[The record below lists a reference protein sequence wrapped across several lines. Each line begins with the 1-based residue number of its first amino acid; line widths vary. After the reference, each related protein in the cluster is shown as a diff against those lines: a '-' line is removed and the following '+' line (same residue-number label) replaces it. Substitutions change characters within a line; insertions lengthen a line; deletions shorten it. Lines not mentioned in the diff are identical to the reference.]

1 MTKSQ
6 ILLPGMIDIQ
16 VKSSNSHILACLRD
30 SQRGAF
36 LSQNTLKTSRKSVF
50 ANTKKVK
57 EDGKKEIENLLYS
70 FDLPPC
76 GKVNI

>member
-6 ILLPGMIDIQ
+6 ILLPGMMDIHAYN
-16 VKSSNSHILACLRD
+16 SNSNILACLRD

-50 ANTKKVK
+50 GNTKTGK
-57 EDGKKEIENLLYS
+57 EDEKKEIENLLYS
-70 FDLPPC
+70 FNLSPC

>member
-16 VKSSNSHILACLRD
+16 VNTHILACLRD

-36 LSQNTLKTSRKSVF
+36 LSRNTLKTSRKSVF
-50 ANTKKVK
+50 GNTKMEK